1 MFAEPL
7 KDLSRSHNLK
17 TRALIQTSIERHT
30 FLHARQREPS
40 LKATE
45 KSAGLF
51 VTGENT
57 ALSKVIS
64 IFIQYCEKVKALF
77 PPTQNHYHSGSP
89 TLHKSQETHMLQP
102 QLVQGIK

>member
-7 KDLSRSHNLK
+7 KHLSRGHNLK
-17 TRALIQTSIERHT
+17 TRALIQISLERHT
-30 FLHARQREPS
+30 FLRARQREPS
-40 LKATE
+40 LKATK

-64 IFIQYCEKVKALF
+64 IFMQYCEKVMVLF
-77 PPTQNHYHSGSP
+77 PPTQNHYHPGSP
-89 TLHKSQETHMLQP
+89 TLHKSQETHMLHP
-102 QLVQGIK
+102 QLVQGMK